1 MPIQKI
7 TKPEILRIALS
18 LFHKQGYYSTSMSD
32 LAEACGL
39 KKGSFYHYFS
49 SKEALMEAVLE
60 HLREYYQNKIFI
72 QLQNK
77 DLPFEERMKNIC
89 QIQKTALGHIHGGC
103 FFGNMALETAHLA
116 IQLKDNLKSF
126 FQDWE
131 QCLIT
136 FLCEKYELPQAT
148 LYAKKAIMLVE
159 GAAMMARLYE
169 DDAYLDIAFEE
180 LQRY

>member
-7 TKPEILRIALS
+7 TKSEIVRIALS
-18 LFHKQGYYSTSMSD
+18 LFHKQGYNATSMND

-49 SKEALMEAVLE
+49 SKEAIMEAVLE
-60 HLREYYQNKIFI
+60 SSRAYYKHKIFI
-72 QLQNK
+72 ELQNK
-77 DLPFEERMKNIC
+77 ESSFQQRMQNIC
-89 QIQKTALGHIHGGC
+89 EVQKIALSYLKGGC

-116 IQLKDNLKSF
+116 SQFKDYLKSF

-131 QCLIT
+131 EYLTI
-136 FLCEKYELPQAT
+136 FLCEKYNKEKAT
-148 LYAKKAIMLVE
+148 FLAKRAIMLVE

-169 DDAYLDIAFEE
+169 DDAYLDIAFQE
-180 LQRY
+180 LLSY